1 MAYNGKK
8 AVPLAEVIGDVC
20 GISMKGIS
28 KELPWPG
35 SRCGW
40 IEVYNQKNDPVFTK
54 YVKSILDDK
63 MLEVCSTTLPQTVI
77 PRILGDKRYP
87 ANVEQ
92 RNKRYEKRSNIA
104 YDLLKNIKGTIVNKT
119 NGAFYVTVMFEEGAL
134 NNKQSLPIKEK
145 AVKKLVEKITSNV
158 ALDKRFVYYLLAAT
172 GICVVPLTGFNCDLM
187 GFRITLLESD
197 EVRFE
202 QIFKTVRDK
211 IKEYLASA

>member
-1 MAYNGKK
+1 
-8 AVPLAEVIGDVC
+8 
-20 GISMKGIS
+20 MKGIS

-87 ANVEQ
+87 ANVAQ
-92 RNKRYEKRSNIA
+92 RNKRYETRSNIA
-104 YDLLKNIKGTIVNKT
+104 YDLLKNIKGTVVNRT
-119 NGAFYVTVMFEEGAL
+119 NGAFYMTVMFEEDAL
-134 NNKQSLPIKEK
+134 NGKQSLPVKVK
-145 AVKKLVEKITSNV
+145 AVKELVERITSNV

-172 GICVVPLTGFNCDLM
+172 GICVVPLTGFNCDLK

-197 EVRFE
+197 DARF
-202 QIFKTVRDK
+202 QHIFTTIRDK
-211 IKEYLASA
+211 TTEYLASA